1 MNSRAIKLD
10 IPILTKALPIPL
22 IAAAVLAVL
31 DMLSVSFGIFTSLIY
46 LALWIFCGAWYT
58 QLVLKAG
65 NRPGVIN
72 LAVNGALVG
81 AAASFVYQVLIW
93 LERVLRVG
101 GQTVDV
107 AGLLVTML
115 YMAIIAGLGAVAWFA
130 FQTDK
135 RS

>member
-10 IPILTKALPIPL
+10 VPILIKALPIPL

-31 DMLSVSFGIFTSLIY
+31 DMLNVSFGIFTSLIY
-46 LALWIFCGAWYT
+46 LAFWIFCGAWYT
-58 QLVLKAG
+58 QLVLKTG
-65 NRPGVIN
+65 RRPGVIN

-101 GQTVDV
+101 GQSVDL
-107 AGLLVTML
+107 AGLVITML
-115 YMAIIAGLGAVAWFA
+115 YVAIIAGLAAVAWFA

-135 RS
+135 R

>member
-10 IPILTKALPIPL
+10 VPILTKALPIPL
-22 IAAAVLAVL
+22 LAAAVLAVL

-46 LALWIFCGAWYT
+46 LALWVFCGAWYT
-58 QLVLKAG
+58 QLVLKTG

-72 LAVNGALVG
+72 LVVNGALIG
-81 AAASFVYQVLIW
+81 AAASFVYQVLSW

-115 YMAIIAGLGAVAWFA
+115 YVAIIAGLGAVAWFA

-135 RS
+135 R

>member
-10 IPILTKALPIPL
+10 IPLLTKALPIPL

-46 LALWIFCGAWYT
+46 LALWIFCGVWYT

-107 AGLLVTML
+107 AGLLVTLL
-115 YMAIIAGLGAVAWFA
+115 YVAIIAGLGAVAWFA

-135 RS
+135 R

>member
-10 IPILTKALPIPL
+10 IPLLTKALPIPL

-58 QLVLKAG
+58 QLALKAG

-107 AGLLVTML
+107 AGLLVTLL
-115 YMAIIAGLGAVAWFA
+115 YVAIIAGLGAVAWFA

-135 RS
+135 R